1 MLKVELA
8 VLRWDTRFTASTGI
22 SELAASRWV
31 VFAYRI
37 SFIAYS
43 EIRKKSS
50 IILTWRSASSWS
62 ACYTSITPV
71 RIWISRVV
79 VSSLSWAMAQQR
91 LSWWKAWILPVR
103 RNAPV
108 PWHFMTLRCLCLE
121 RCVDFAN
128 NLHIGTVGVELM
140 ACVQTR
146 VS

>member
-8 VLRWDTRFTASTGI
+8 VLRRDTRFAASTGR
-22 SELAASRWV
+22 SELAASRRM

-62 ACYTSITPV
+62 ARYTSITPV
-71 RIWISRVV
+71 RIWIRRVV
-79 VSSLSWAMAQQR
+79 VSPLSWAMAQQR
-91 LSWWKAWILPVR
+91 LSWWKARILPVC

-108 PWHFMTLRCLCLE
+108 SRHFMTLRCLCLE

-128 NLHIGTVGVELM
+128 NLYIGAVGIELM